1 MSDKYPPDGLSEELS
16 EELRTIIDDAEVPL
30 APEESESD
38 VPSWRELEDIGSGD
52 GPETECERCGKLGTP
67 RQQFEHMGVTICFV
81 CADERVAELGAEGP
95 WA

>member
-1 MSDKYPPDGLSEELS
+1 MNDSHSFDELTREFSGEDRALIDELQGGLPTVSSPDG
-16 EELRTIIDDAEVPL
+16 
-30 APEESESD
+30 
-38 VPSWRELEDIGSGD
+38 VPSWRALEDIGAGD
-52 GPETECERCGKLGTP
+52 GTETECERCGKVGTP